1 MKNWRAGKWLK
12 IIYDYTLGENYYD
25 CGWMKMKLPQNVGQS
40 YSFQRYWTIFAGYQP
55 QWTQLYHSFILDEE
69 RWRNCENVWKLEASS
84 LPNMKITSFK
94 MMSDKWNCRRTTE
107 PPEIEYCIND
117 LVFWSAKRTIKCGD
131 LAKKHSPWI

>member
-12 IIYDYTLGENYYD
+12 IIYDYTLAENYYD
-25 CGWMKMKLPQNVGQS
+25 CGWMKMKLHQNVGQS

-107 PPEIEYCIND
+107 TPEIRV